1 MNTLASHR
9 LHWHD
14 WGRSVVL
21 HGVLVAAL
29 AWGMAHSP
37 APMPPSTRLD
47 MPLQW
52 APAPAPAIPAPA
64 PTPAP
69 PEAPPPP
76 PPARVPPAPP
86 ARVRPVPPP
95 PAPAAMPVTPPLTP
109 PATPS
114 VSDAAATAAD
124 TVMPAAP
131 VAAAPAEAAVAAA
144 PAAVAP
150 APSGAQPQA
159 AQQARWEGLLE
170 AALREHK
177 HYPLVARRMGQQGR
191 VTVEAH
197 FSAEGE
203 LLRGVVASSSGF
215 KALDEAALQLVRR
228 AADLVRA
235 SHQPGHGARLRIPIA
250 YEFDE
255 S

>member
-21 HGVLVAAL
+21 HGALVASL
-29 AWGMAHSP
+29 AWGMAQRP
-37 APMPPSTRLD
+37 APMPPVSRLD
-47 MPLQW
+47 MAIQW
-52 APAPAPAIPAPA
+52 APAPAPAVPAPA
-64 PTPAP
+64 PAPAP
-69 PEAPPPP
+69 PEAKPP

-86 ARVRPVPPP
+86 APPARLRPAPPP
-95 PAPAAMPVTPPLTP
+95 PAPAATPAVQPE
-109 PATPS
+109 
-114 VSDAAATAAD
+114 SDAVATAAD
-124 TVMPAAP
+124 TVVPAAP
-131 VAAAPAEAAVAAA
+131 VATAPTAAAVATAA
-144 PAAVAP
+144 AAVAH
-150 APSGAQPQA
+150 APPGAQPLA
-159 AQQARWEGLLE
+159 AQQARWEGLLQ
-170 AALREHK
+170 AALREYK
-177 HYPLVARRMGQQGR
+177 HYPLIARRMGQQGR

-203 LLRGVVASSSGF
+203 LLQGVVASSSGF

-235 SHQPGHGARLRIPIA
+235 SHQPGHGTRLRIPIA